1 MRKIGIQGS
10 ENEGRLN
17 FGKEKE
23 ISGIG
28 GRPHNMMPPPIPPHT
43 LHPTST
49 GTIVVCPVLSVVV
62 SQVLERQSA
71 LLLVCAKNPAGMAV
85 SVAVTAK
92 VYGLMA
98 DCELA
103 EDPRLEVEDAELPA
117 DSLEL
122 AVEALELPI
131 PIAPKE
137 GRVVNVP
144 STLIAPPVAKAG
156 IWKVWLEMVIAEPPA
171 VKVQFAVARLV
182 GLPVNIT
189 LSMVY
194 MEEGPLVKRAE
205 FALLVD
211 PGEALLVAVGIE
223 RRVRVPSM

>member
-1 MRKIGIQGS
+1 M
-10 ENEGRLN
+10 
-17 FGKEKE
+17 
-23 ISGIG
+23 
-28 GRPHNMMPPPIPPHT
+28 
-43 LHPTST
+43 
-49 GTIVVCPVLSVVV
+49 
-62 SQVLERQSA
+62 
-71 LLLVCAKNPAGMAV
+71 

-92 VYGLMA
+92 VYGVMA

-103 EDPRLEVEDAELPA
+103 EDPRLEVEDAEL
-117 DSLEL
+117 
-122 AVEALELPI
+122 AVEALELLV
-131 PIAPKE
+131 PIAPGE

-182 GLPVNIT
+182 GLPVKIT

-205 FALLVD
+205 LALLVD

-223 RRVRVPSM
+223 RRVRVPST